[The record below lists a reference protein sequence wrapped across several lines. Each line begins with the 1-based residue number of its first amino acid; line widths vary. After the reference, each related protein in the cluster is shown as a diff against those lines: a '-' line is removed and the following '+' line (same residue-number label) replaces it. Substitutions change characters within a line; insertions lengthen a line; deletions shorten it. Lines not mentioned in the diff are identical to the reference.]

1 MRCYYFRCGDSAAE
15 TRKKIDEAIK
25 QWLTSAELKNIVEA
39 FGGVCPDTSDNKKLA
54 VWLLEFSENWD
65 YRKKQKAA
73 TDVKTGEAA
82 RWMVKNDAISKEQEK
97 VVFRGIDKLGL
108 RNVSEP
114 TLDWYDYIVALGGAR
129 MSCLFRPQY
138 VGQLISQMG
147 KSPRSAVMLSGM
159 RPIADTERSATD
171 TYAPGAATEFD
182 LINIG
187 AEKIFKLEKEYE
199 ERKYCHPNTNRS
211 WAIRTY
217 VAPQYD
223 FKIQSVSGPSSD
235 PENRRA
241 NSADTFTFFVKKE
254 QISPGSRVLLVTSQ
268 IYVPY
273 QQLEAVRT
281 WALPNDVYVETVGF
295 PTEWNMDQQGM
306 MKTANYL
313 QEIRSTIQAVN
324 RYLNN
329 TETIL

>member
-1 MRCYYFRCGDSAAE
+1 MECYYFRCGESVAE
-15 TRKKIDEAIK
+15 TRKKTDESIR
-25 QWLTSAELKNIVEA
+25 QWLFSTELRDIVQA
-39 FGGVCPDTSDNKKLA
+39 FGGVYPDTSDYKKMA
-54 VWLLEFSENWD
+54 GWLLEFSENWD

-73 TDVKTGEAA
+73 TDIKTGEAA
-82 RWMVKNDAISKEQEK
+82 RWMVKNDDISQEQEK
-97 VVFRGIDKLGL
+97 MVFRGIDKLGL
-108 RNVSEP
+108 RNVSE
-114 TLDWYDYIVALGGAR
+114 TDLDWYDYIVALGGAR

-138 VGQLISQMG
+138 VGQLISQMR
-147 KSPRSAVMLSGM
+147 KSPKSAVMLSGM
-159 RPIADTERSATD
+159 RPIADTERTATD
-171 TYAPGAATEFD
+171 MYAPGAANEFD
-182 LINIG
+182 LINAG
-187 AEKIFKLEKEYE
+187 AEETFQLKKEYE
-199 ERKYCHPNTNRS
+199 ERKYCHPNANRS

-241 NSADTFTFFVKKE
+241 NSADTFAFFVKKE

-273 QQLEAVRT
+273 QQLEAIRT

-295 PTEWNMDQQGM
+295 PKEWNMNQQGM

-313 QEIRSTIQAVN
+313 QEIRSAIQAVN
-324 RYLNN
+324 RYLND
-329 TETIL
+329 TELK